1 MSSCPHIPLLL
12 CPSAP
17 CFPDPLSSSSCSCV
31 SESCCLCPRVPLF
44 PYATCSHIPMSPTPL
59 SSCPLALMFPSPF
72 LPTPLSPCPH
82 HPPVSH
88 TSPCPRVPV
97 FPPPTSH
104 IPLCPCGPHPPVLVS
119 LRPPIHTI
127 PCPAPP
133 HPFPLHP
140 DIRMSSI
147 LMSPVTPHPRVP
159 SQPRTRRADH
169 QEGRGGEV
177 LCRGRGHGEGGAEPE
192 RQGGTCMGGV
202 GVASRWAWPTVG
214 GSGLQ

>member
-44 PYATCSHIPMSPTPL
+44 PYPTCSHIPMSPTPL

-119 LRPPIHTI
+119 LPLSTH
-127 PCPAPP
+127 P
-133 HPFPLHP
+133 HNSMSRTSTPLSPTSRHPHVLHP
-140 DIRMSSI
+140 
-147 LMSPVTPHPRVP
+147 LVPCNPASPRPIPATDEEGGPPGV
-159 SQPRTRRADH
+159 
-169 QEGRGGEV
+169 EGRGGVVQGAGPWGGRSGAGEAGWD
-177 LCRGRGHGEGGAEPE
+177 LHGRGG
-192 RQGGTCMGGV
+192 R
-202 GVASRWAWPTVG
+202 
-214 GSGLQ
+214 GL